1 MTSWSID
8 FAPLVPLW
16 LLYGLAAAALAIAAA
31 LVWRRAPGAWLRAAA
46 FALALVGLADPNL
59 VQENRRP
66 LKDIVAVVVDRSE
79 SQQLGDRPRQ
89 TDQARDEVEARLKA
103 LGDVDLRVVETSRAE
118 SDTEGTRLFA
128 ALRGALA
135 DAPPDRVGG
144 AILITDGDVHDIPG
158 AASALGF
165 NAPLHALITGHEG
178 ERQRRIE
185 LIEAPRYGIVGK
197 DQTIAARVLDSASQG
212 EPVRLTVRR
221 DGETIATIDAA
232 VGERIEVKTPIEHA
246 GRNVVELEI
255 APVPGELTTEG
266 DRAVVDID
274 GVRDK
279 LRVLLVSGKPHPGE
293 RMWRNLLKS
302 DANVDLVH
310 FTILRPPEKGG
321 DGVPINELSL
331 IAFPV
336 ADLFGRKI
344 KDFDLI
350 IFDRYAQQSILP
362 YAYLENIAD
371 YVRRGGAL
379 LMAEGPEY
387 STPDGLYYSPLG
399 AITPAE
405 PTGEDLEAPFRP
417 QAAELG
423 LRHPVTRGLVGP
435 DGTGDPPTLGRWFRL
450 VGAKATDGQ
459 TVMTGPD
466 NRPLLVLSRVDKGRV
481 ALLLSD
487 QIWLWA
493 RGYDGG
499 GPYLDL
505 LRRLAHWLMKEPEL
519 EEEALRASAHGRAIT
534 VERQSVSGEARETVL
549 IGPDGTRT
557 PLAFAAVAPGLSR
570 AQTTVDRFGLYRAED
585 GEHVALV
592 NVGPENPLEMRD
604 VVSTTEKLR
613 PLAEATG
620 GSARRLSET
629 KADDANVPRIVGL
642 NPAPFYAGGGY
653 IGIKRT
659 GSSELIGAR
668 STSLASG
675 FFGLAVLLGMIVAGW
690 MAEAGRFG
698 RRPKSPHPKA
708 RLAGRAPPV

>member
-1 MTSWSID
+1 
-8 FAPLVPLW
+8 
-16 LLYGLAAAALAIAAA
+16 LALIVSVALI
-31 LVWRRAPGAWLRAAA
+31 WRGARGAWLRAL
-46 FALALVGLADPNL
+46 ALTLLLVGLCDPHL

-66 LKDIVAVVVDRSE
+66 LKDVVAVVVDRSA
-79 SQQLGDRPRQ
+79 SQDIGERPLQ
-89 TDQARDEVEARLKA
+89 TDKARDEVAARLKA
-103 LGDVDLRVVETSRAE
+103 LGNVDLRVVETSRNE

-128 ALRGALA
+128 ALRSALA
-135 DAPPDRVGG
+135 DAPPERVGG
-144 AILITDGDVHDIPG
+144 AVMITDGVVHDIPRAP
-158 AASALGF
+158 AAIGF

-197 DQTIAARVLDSASQG
+197 DQVIAARVLDSASRG
-212 EPVRLTVRR
+212 EPVKLTVRR
-221 DGETIATIDAA
+221 DGETIATIDAE
-232 VGERIEVKTPIEHA
+232 VGQRINVKAPIDHA
-246 GRNVVELEI
+246 GLNVIELEI
-255 APVPGELTTEG
+255 APVGGELVTDG
-266 DRAVVDID
+266 DRVVVNID

-362 YAYLENIAD
+362 YTYLENIVN
-371 YVRRGGAL
+371 YVREGGAL
-379 LMAEGPEY
+379 LMAEGPEF
-387 STPDGLYYSPLG
+387 STPDGLFYSPLG
-399 AITPAE
+399 AIAPAE
-405 PTGEDLEAPFRP
+405 PTGDDIEAPFR
-417 QAAELG
+417 AKVSDEG
-423 LRHPVTRGLVGP
+423 LRHPVTRGLSGM
-435 DGTGDPPTLGRWFRL
+435 GTGDSEPHWGRWFR
-450 VGAKATDGQ
+450 VAGANSRTGQ
-459 TVMTGPD
+459 TIMTGRD
-466 NRPLLVLSRVDKGRV
+466 DKPLLILSRVDKGRV
-481 ALLLSD
+481 GLLLSD
-487 QIWLWA
+487 QMWLWA

-519 EEEALRASAHGRAIT
+519 EEEALRASARGRDVT
-534 VERQSVSGEARETVL
+534 VERQSANGQPRETVL
-549 IGPDGTRT
+549 VGPDGGRT
-557 PLAFAAVAPGLSR
+557 KLDLASIAPGLSR
-570 AQTTVDRFGLYRAED
+570 GETRVDHFGLYRAED

-604 VVSTTEKLR
+604 VVSTTEHLR

-620 GSARRLSET
+620 GSVRRLS
-629 KADDANVPRIVGL
+629 ASQSDGVNVPRIVGL
-642 NPAPFYAGGGY
+642 SPSSSYAGSDY
-653 IGIKRT
+653 LGIKRT
-659 GSSELIGAR
+659 GASELIGAR

-675 FFGLAVLLGMIVAGW
+675 FFGLALILGALIFAWIVEG
-690 MAEAGRFG
+690 GRL
-698 RRPKSPHPKA
+698 RRRGS
-708 RLAGRAPPV
+708 